1 MGIQKIND
9 YLAAIQAEGKNL
21 FVPYI
26 SAGDGGLDKIQEQ
39 IEFLEASGV
48 AAIELGIPFS
58 DPVADGPT
66 IQAAGIR
73 SLEQGTTLR
82 KVIELLEPTKEERKV
97 PIIFMTYI
105 NPIFA
110 YGMEAFAADCER
122 VGV

>member
-1 MGIQKIND
+1 MGKQKLTN

-26 SAGDGGLDKIQEQ
+26 SAGDGGLDKIQKR
-39 IEFLEASGV
+39 IEFLEECGV

-58 DPVADGPT
+58 DPVADGSK
-66 IQAAGIR
+66 IQAAGLR
-73 SLEQGTTLR
+73 ALEQGTTLA
-82 KVIELLEPTKEERKV
+82 KVIELLEPTKETRKV

-110 YGMEAFAADCER
+110 YGI
-122 VGV
+122 